1 MTNQVI
7 VSCHL
12 CWVTT
17 NIHPAFKV
25 TPMSNSLQDMEIQ
38 YRFSGFTTANL
49 EINSY
54 VVHGTKRNTLPVVHG
69 LYVTVGPEK
78 DTGTFIGPSFT
89 IQKVWFWSLDT
100 SRQTRYMFIP
110 AMSGDHVSSATEAP
124 LSRGWNLIHKNLLWL
139 NNVLPLFFK
148 SGNFSWID
156 NRNIYRTS
164 NGTLL
169 TRSKFFKRLA
179 YDNKKNAFCVHL
191 AFKIRI
197 QRQRSLNWKIK
208 NITSKTR
215 SKMKWNL

>member
-12 CWVTT
+12 RWVMT
-17 NIHPAFKV
+17 NIHQAFKV
-25 TPMSNSLQDMEIQ
+25 TPMSKSLQDTEIQ
-38 YRFSGFTTANL
+38 YRFSGFATANL

-54 VVHGTKRNTLPVVHG
+54 IVHGTKRNTLPVVHWTLCHCWSWKG
-69 LYVTVGPEK
+69 YWNFHWTILHNPE
-78 DTGTFIGPSFT
+78 S
-89 IQKVWFWSLDT
+89 WFWSLDT
-100 SRQTRYMFIP
+100 SRQTHYMFIP

-139 NNVLPLFFK
+139 NNVLPLFLK
-148 SGNFSWID
+148 SGNFSWIE
-156 NRNIYRTS
+156 NRYIYITS

-169 TRSKFFKRLA
+169 TRSKFFKCLA

-197 QRQRSLNWKIK
+197 QRLPKQRSLKWKIK
-208 NITSKTR
+208 NHTI
-215 SKMKWNL
+215 